1 MQQPRFGF
9 AAIAVIVRAVGTEKD
24 RVDPPTLLS
33 QRLGHLLVNAVERF
47 HVVQATRDPRLIG
60 RHHDS
65 VVRARQSRDR
75 LETSRNSDP
84 FRNGFDIGV

>member
-9 AAIAVIVRAVGTEKD
+9 AAIAVIVRAVGAEKD
-24 RVDPPTLLS
+24 RVDPTTLLP
-33 QRLGHLLVNAVERF
+33 QRLGHLLVNAVERL

-75 LETSRNSDP
+75 LETSRNGNP
-84 FRNGFDIGV
+84 FRNRFDIGV